1 MASTSARALTL
12 LSVLGVGGVLG
23 SAALARRLDVSER
36 TLRRD
41 VETLR
46 GLGYRI
52 ETVKGT
58 GGGYRLGSGTRLPAL
73 VVDEDQAVAIAVSL
87 QTAPTVLSGLA
98 ESAARALQVV
108 RQGMPQRLRIEADA
122 FTVTSIAN
130 YWEFPAEP
138 IDAAVVREVGAAVH
152 RRHVLRADYTAPDG
166 QISRL
171 RVEPHEIVVWAARWY
186 LVAFD
191 LDTNVWR
198 AIRLDRLVAKS
209 PTFVPFA
216 ERMLPARSAA
226 EFLVRSH
233 DRGDTVAPW
242 PCQGAVVL
250 DAPAAAV
257 AEFAPGGAV
266 VEYVSASRCRLRMG
280 AWSWTGLAG
289 QYITFAAGMSE
300 IEPAEL
306 RDAFARVRLL
316 LDHDASRPGED
327 PAGEHPTGETSL
339 EKTSLE

>member
-23 SAALARRLDVSER
+23 SAELATRLDVSER

-52 ETVKGT
+52 ETVKGA

-73 VVDEDQAVAIAVSL
+73 LFDEDQAVAIAVSL

-98 ESAARALQVV
+98 EASARALQVV

-122 FTVTSIAN
+122 FTVTSIPN
-130 YWEFPAEP
+130 YWEFPAKP
-138 IDAAVVREVGAAVH
+138 IDAAVVRDVGAAVH
-152 RRHVLRADYTAPDG
+152 RRHVLRAEYSAPDG
-166 QISRL
+166 SSVRL

-186 LVAFD
+186 LIAFD
-191 LDTNVWR
+191 LDTDSWR
-198 AIRLDRLVAKS
+198 ALRLDRLVAKA
-209 PTFVPFA
+209 PTNVPFA
-216 ERMLPARSAA
+216 ERMLPAPSAA
-226 EFLVRSH
+226 ALLRTTW

-242 PCQGAVVL
+242 PCRGSVVL
-250 DAPAAAV
+250 DAPAATV

-266 VEYVSASRCRLRMG
+266 VEYVSEGRCRLGMG

-289 QYITFAAGMSE
+289 LFITFAAGMSE
-300 IEPAEL
+300 VEPAEL
-306 RDAFARVRLL
+306 REAFARVRLR
-316 LDHDASRPGED
+316 LDHTSPQPGEMSS
-327 PAGEHPTGETSL
+327 G
-339 EKTSLE
+339 